1 MEMYFQPKGKN
12 GTSVDLELENKA
24 AAGLLILE
32 KVLTHPVA
40 HAVIIKKSHKSMVSL
55 LKVTGGVKKV
65 ITQRL
70 STGEVLPLM
79 SDDLIWSCF
88 KRYVALINL
97 IPINKDT
104 DFDAN
109 TEYVQLL
116 TWAEKTLLPHTQT
129 EKQLLP
135 RGGKPALV
143 VKLLSVLLRNSA
155 IAAHKNLVSN
165 KLMVKLVAF
174 CHKVLATAAA
184 AHCMFSL
191 LCVGAALFVNG
202 VLVKQGKRDGTVTKD
217 LLDTTLPK
225 LLCAILDAN
234 TLPPKLELLIER
246 DAVAKNELKSNVEEL
261 YAAFYAY
268 FPKNSVQI
276 FSLDKAFVKAV
287 FKPLLSTATSSEQ
300 GLPYM
305 SEFLFNEFQHSSQ
318 ISADKFWQLLR
329 SLVEE
334 GLGLTPQGRS
344 AVEVFLV
351 VVGTKWP
358 GMLPR
363 RYVDECQ
370 KLLAKMFAEEAE
382 APEEM
387 VDLNQSFACSEDL

>member
-1 MEMYFQPKGKN
+1 V
-12 GTSVDLELENKA
+12 SVDLELENKA
-24 AAGLLILE
+24 AAGLMILE

-40 HAVIIKKSHKSMVSL
+40 HAVIITKSQKSMLSL
-55 LKVTGGVKKV
+55 LKVTGDVKKV
-65 ITQRL
+65 IGQRL
-70 STGEVLPLM
+70 TTGEALPSM
-79 SDDLIWSCF
+79 SDDLICNCF

-97 IPINKDT
+97 IPSNKDT
-104 DFDAN
+104 GFDAN
-109 TEYVQLL
+109 NEYVLLL
-116 TWAEKTLLPHTQT
+116 TWAEKILFPHTQS
-129 EKQLLP
+129 EKQLQP
-135 RGGKPALV
+135 RGNKSALV
-143 VKLLSVLLRNSA
+143 VKLLSMLLRNAA

-174 CHKVLATAAA
+174 CHKVLDTAAA
-184 AHCMFSL
+184 AHLMFSL
-191 LCVGAALFVNG
+191 LCAGAALFVNS
-202 VLVKQGKRDGTVTKD
+202 VLVKQGKREGSASKD

-225 LLCAILDAN
+225 LLCAILDASA
-234 TLPPKLELLIER
+234 LPPKLELPIER
-246 DAVAKNELKSNVEEL
+246 DSVAKNELKSNVEEL

-276 FSLDKAFVKAV
+276 YSLDKAFVKAV
-287 FKPLLSTATSSEQ
+287 FKPLLSTASSSEQ

-318 ISADKFWQLLR
+318 ISPEKFWQLLR

-334 GLGLTPQGRS
+334 GFGLTPQGRS

-351 VVGTKWP
+351 VVGSKWP

-382 APEEM
+382 ASEEM
-387 VDLNQSFACSEDL
+387 VDLNQSFTISEEL

>member
-1 MEMYFQPKGKN
+1 MQPKGKN
-12 GTSVDLELENKA
+12 GKVSVDLELENKA

-32 KVLTHPVA
+32 KVLVHPVA
-40 HAVIIKKSHKSMVSL
+40 HAVIIKKSQKSMVSL

-65 ITQRL
+65 ISHRL
-70 STGEVLPLM
+70 TTGAALASM

-97 IPINKDT
+97 IPSNKDT

-109 TEYVQLL
+109 NEYVLLL
-116 TWAEKTLLPHTQT
+116 TWAEKTILPHTQT
-129 EKQLLP
+129 DKQLQP
-135 RGGKPALV
+135 RSSKPALV
-143 VKLLSVLLRNSA
+143 VKLLSVLLRNLA

-165 KLMVKLVAF
+165 KLMVKMVAF
-174 CHKVLATAAA
+174 CHKVLATAAS
-184 AHCMFSL
+184 AHLMFSL
-191 LCVGAALFVNG
+191 LCVGAALFVNS
-202 VLVKQGKRDGTVTKD
+202 VLVKQGKRDGTASKD

-225 LLCAILDAN
+225 LLCAILDTSA
-234 TLPPKLELLIER
+234 LSPQLELLIER
-246 DAVAKNELKSNVEEL
+246 DVVAKNELKSNVEEL

-276 FSLDKAFVKAV
+276 YSLDKAFVKAV
-287 FKPLLSTATSSEQ
+287 FKPLLSTASSSEQ

-318 ISADKFWQLLR
+318 ISPDKFWQLLR
-329 SLVEE
+329 CLVEE

-370 KLLAKMFAEEAE
+370 KLLARMFADEAE

-387 VDLNQSFACSEDL
+387 IDLNQSFVISQQL

>member
-1 MEMYFQPKGKN
+1 
-12 GTSVDLELENKA
+12 VDLELENKA

-40 HAVIIKKSHKSMVSL
+40 HAVIIKKSQKSMVSL

-65 ITQRL
+65 ISHRL
-70 STGEVLPLM
+70 SSGDSLPSM
-79 SDDLIWSCF
+79 SDELICSCF

-97 IPINKDT
+97 IPSNKDT

-109 TEYVQLL
+109 NEYLLLL
-116 TWAEKTLLPHTQT
+116 TWAEKTLIPHTQT
-129 EKQLLP
+129 DKQLQP
-135 RGGKPALV
+135 RGNKAALV
-143 VKLLSVLLRNSA
+143 IKLLSVLLRNSA

-174 CHKVLATAAA
+174 CHKILATAAA
-184 AHCMFSL
+184 PHLMFSL

-202 VLVKQGKRDGTVTKD
+202 VLVKQGKRDGTASKE

-234 TLPPKLELLIER
+234 ALPPKLELLIER
-246 DAVAKNELKSNVEEL
+246 DTVAKNELKSNVEEL
-261 YAAFYAY
+261 YAAFYAH
-268 FPKNSVQI
+268 FPDKSVQI
-276 FSLDKAFVKAV
+276 YSLDKAFVKAV
-287 FKPLLSTATSSEQ
+287 FKPLLSTASSSEH

-318 ISADKFWQLLR
+318 ISPEKFWQLLR

-370 KLLAKMFAEEAE
+370 KLLARMFAEEAE
-382 APEEM
+382 ASEEM
-387 VDLNQSFACSEDL
+387 VDLNQSFIATDDL